1 MKTIFIVMTLVCYVH
16 TQSLAQSSTE
26 KINKTIGFEKKSAQ
40 NALLVYNID
49 GDVTIEGTTGD
60 QVVIEVEKI
69 IKAKTPER
77 LQSGKDAIQLGIIDR
92 ADTIILYVKG
102 TGQEFGMRN
111 FKNGNKSYW
120 GYYNHGENEG
130 RWGSDWNNPPYDYQ
144 MNFKI
149 KLPAGIHVLASTVN
163 NGDVVVNNVT
173 GKVKARN
180 VNGSISLSGMAG
192 ATDANTING
201 NVDIN
206 YIKNPTEDCKYYSL
220 NGHVKVNFPS
230 SVSGTMSFKSFN
242 GDLFTNIDP
251 LENMPPTVTK
261 TETGKGTKY
270 KIEMQR
276 FKIRNG
282 GPHFDVETFNGDAT
296 IKENK

>member
-1 MKTIFIVMTLVCYVH
+1 M
-16 TQSLAQSSTE
+16 
-26 KINKTIGFEKKSAQ
+26 
-40 NALLVYNID
+40 
-49 GDVTIEGTTGD
+49 
-60 QVVIEVEKI
+60 
-69 IKAKTPER
+69 
-77 LQSGKDAIQLGIIDR
+77 
-92 ADTIILYVKG
+92 
-102 TGQEFGMRN
+102 
-111 FKNGNKSYW
+111 
-120 GYYNHGENEG
+120 
-130 RWGSDWNNPPYDYQ
+130 
-144 MNFKI
+144 
-149 KLPAGIHVLASTVN
+149 
-163 NGDVVVNNVT
+163 VNNVT